1 MTAFPQE
8 KVARARVL
16 VVGDIMLDR
25 YWFGEVERISPEA
38 PVPVVRV
45 ARRENRLGGAANVAR
60 NISALGGNTTLIG
73 VVGDD
78 EAGVEVEHLA
88 AQDNIATRLV
98 TDPVLHTTLKMRV
111 LGRQQQMLRIDFEE
125 YPGQASLDQI
135 QTLFAAQ
142 LPHHDVVVLS
152 DYAKGT
158 LAHVD
163 VLIEMARAANRPVLV
178 DPKGHDYQRYKGAS
192 IITPNRQEMREAV
205 GYWSSEADL
214 EMRAQALRHKLALEA
229 LLVTRSEQGM
239 TLFLD
244 DLRFHVDAAA
254 QEVFDVSGAGDT
266 VLATLALSRRARMI
280 VVTGGA
286 GFIGSNIVKG
296 LNARGMSDILV
307 VDDLTDGDKFI
318 NLVNLNIADYLHK
331 DVFRER
337 LLKGQL
343 SGVEAVFHQ
352 GACSDTTERNGQ
364 YMMDNNY
371 RVTLELFE
379 WCQQAKVPFIY
390 ASSAAVYGAGP
401 SYVED
406 IQYESPLN
414 VYGYSKFLFD
424 QVLRRRL
431 NTLSAPVAG
440 LRYFNVYGPN
450 EQHKGRMSSVAFHN
464 ANQYREESHVRLF
477 GGWDGY
483 PDGGQQRDFI
493 YVDDAV
499 EVNLY
504 FLEHPEVSGVFNC
517 GTGRAQPFN
526 DVACAVVNALRMA
539 EGESELSLQELVDQ
553 QLIHYIDFPEDL
565 KGRYQS
571 HTQADLTQLRKAG
584 YDKPFH
590 DVYTGVTKYI
600 QHLLEQGRL

>member
-266 VLATLALSRRARMI
+266 VLATLALS
-280 VVTGGA
+280 
-286 GFIGSNIVKG
+286 
-296 LNARGMSDILV
+296 
-307 VDDLTDGDKFI
+307 
-318 NLVNLNIADYLHK
+318 
-331 DVFRER
+331 
-337 LLKGQL
+337 
-343 SGVEAVFHQ
+343 
-352 GACSDTTERNGQ
+352 
-364 YMMDNNY
+364 
-371 RVTLELFE
+371 
-379 WCQQAKVPFIY
+379 
-390 ASSAAVYGAGP
+390 
-401 SYVED
+401 
-406 IQYESPLN
+406 
-414 VYGYSKFLFD
+414 
-424 QVLRRRL
+424 
-431 NTLSAPVAG
+431 
-440 LRYFNVYGPN
+440 
-450 EQHKGRMSSVAFHN
+450 
-464 ANQYREESHVRLF
+464 
-477 GGWDGY
+477 
-483 PDGGQQRDFI
+483 
-493 YVDDAV
+493 
-499 EVNLY
+499 
-504 FLEHPEVSGVFNC
+504 
-517 GTGRAQPFN
+517 
-526 DVACAVVNALRMA
+526 
-539 EGESELSLQELVDQ
+539 
-553 QLIHYIDFPEDL
+553 
-565 KGRYQS
+565 
-571 HTQADLTQLRKAG
+571 
-584 YDKPFH
+584 
-590 DVYTGVTKYI
+590 
-600 QHLLEQGRL
+600 